1 MRVGRIE
8 NINAGDSMEWFV
20 QRFELSRGGGAHNVR
35 PMEGVRGFA
44 VFLVF
49 LVHYVTLVKPWFA
62 SNAQLLRLTDAVHTV
77 GNAGVDL
84 FFVLSGFLI
93 YGSLISR
100 QQPFARFLSRRV
112 LRIYPAFI
120 AVFAAYLLLS
130 FVFPAESKIPTNLT
144 GGVVY
149 LIQNVLLLPGLFPV
163 EPMIT
168 VAWSLSYEMFYYL
181 TIPVLVASFGLRG
194 RSVLW
199 RVNLFVMMAAAFA
212 IYCSVY
218 GGHVRLIMFVSGIL
232 LYEAINGRRCP
243 IPRGSVGLSALVL
256 GLVATLLPVNGAS
269 GIAIKA
275 VLLFGAF
282 FLFSLACFDKP
293 SAWLP
298 RVFSWLP
305 LRWLGNMSYSY
316 YLVHGLALK
325 ASFLALAIF
334 LPVASYNAWLF
345 WVLLPVMF
353 VCSLVPAATLFLMV
367 ERPLSLAPQ
376 RRAALGSVCA

>member
-1 MRVGRIE
+1 MGGVLRMRG
-8 NINAGDSMEWFV
+8 AGSKNVNFGSSMEWLT
-20 QRFELSRGGGAHNVR
+20 QRFELSRGGGAHNMR

-49 LVHYVTLVKPWFA
+49 LVHYVTLVKPWVA
-62 SNAQLLRLTDAVHTV
+62 SNSPLLRLADAVHTV
-77 GNAGVDL
+77 GNSGVDL

-93 YGSLISR
+93 YGSLITKS
-100 QQPFARFLSRRV
+100 QPFARFLSRRV
-112 LRIYPAFI
+112 QRIYPAFI

-130 FVFPAESKIPTNLT
+130 SVFPAESKIPTNLT

-149 LIQNVLLLPGLFPV
+149 LIQNFLLLPGLFPV

-181 TIPVLVASFGLRG
+181 TIPVVVALLGLRG
-194 RSVLW
+194 RSLIW
-199 RVNLFVMMAAAFA
+199 RVNFFWMAAVAFA

-218 GGHVRLIMFVSGIL
+218 GGPVRLIMFVSGIL
-232 LYEAINGRRCP
+232 LYEATND
-243 IPRGSVGLSALVL
+243 PRFPMPLSSVGLCALVL
-256 GLVATLLPVNGAS
+256 GLVATLLPVS
-269 GIAIKA
+269 GTSGVAIKT

-282 FLFSLACFDKP
+282 FLFGLACFGKP

-298 RVFSWLP
+298 RAFSWLP

-325 ASFLALAIF
+325 ASFLALAMV
-334 LPVASYNAWLF
+334 LPVGSYTAWLF
-345 WVLLPVMF
+345 WALLRT
-353 VCSLVPAATLFLMV
+353 CVPDC
-367 ERPLSLAPQ
+367 R
-376 RRAALGSVCA
+376 

>member
-1 MRVGRIE
+1 MREGRIE
-8 NINAGDSMEWFV
+8 NINAGVSMEWFT

-49 LVHYVTLVKPWFA
+49 LVHYVTLVKPWLA
-62 SNAQLLRLTDAVHTV
+62 NHTQLLRLADALHTV

-100 QQPFARFLSRRV
+100 SQPFVRFLSRRV

-120 AVFAAYLLLS
+120 AVFVAYLLLS

-144 GGVVY
+144 DAMGY
-149 LIQNVLLLPGLFPV
+149 LIQNFFLLPGLFPV

-181 TIPVLVASFGLRG
+181 TIPVVVALLGLRG
-194 RSVLW
+194 RAVVW
-199 RVNLFVMMAAAFA
+199 RVNFFLMMAALFA
-212 IYCSVY
+212 IYCGVY

-232 LYEAINGRRCP
+232 LYEAINGRRFP
-243 IPRGSVGLSALVL
+243 VPHGAMGLLALVL
-256 GLVATLLPVNGAS
+256 GLVATLLPVSGAS
-269 GIAIKA
+269 GIAIKT

-282 FLFSLACFDKP
+282 FWFSLACFDKP

-298 RVFSWLP
+298 RAFSWLP

-325 ASFLALAIF
+325 ASFLALALF
-334 LPVASYNAWLF
+334 LPAASHGAWLF
-345 WVLLPVMF
+345 WALLPVMF
-353 VCSLVPAATLFLMV
+353 VCSLMPAVTLFLMV
-367 ERPLSLAPQ
+367 ERPISLAPQ
-376 RRAALGSVCA
+376 RVMAAASVSA